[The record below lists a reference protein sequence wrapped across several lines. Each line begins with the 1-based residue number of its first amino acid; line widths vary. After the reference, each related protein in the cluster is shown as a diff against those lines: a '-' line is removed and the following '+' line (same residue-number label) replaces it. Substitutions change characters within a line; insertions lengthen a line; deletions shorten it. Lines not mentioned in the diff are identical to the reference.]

1 MSALPSR
8 GSSSPEAAVPLKAD
22 NALERSKD
30 LHGTPCDVSF
40 GLSPMFL

>member
-8 GSSSPEAAVPLKAD
+8 GLSSPEAVVPLKAD
-22 NALERSKD
+22 NALERSKG
-30 LHGTPCDVSF
+30 LHDKPCDVSL